1 MATNHQIQRVIFLL
15 INFILIACVDCRN
28 VSFTDCGKNQVKSLD
43 ITPCEYEPCTFTP
56 GNNISVTV
64 VFEASREIAED
75 DEDDSSLKMIVDFV
89 SVDVEYPGLSN
100 DMHTQLDYP
109 LIPGSVYNYTY
120 QVVVKEYLP
129 LMTTLV
135 TWTAGSNT
143 FCAQTNV
150 TFETSETDETP
161 NPNVQ

>member
-1 MATNHQIQRVIFLL
+1 MATNHRIQRVMLTLMNLL
-15 INFILIACVDCRN
+15 LIACVDARN
-28 VSFTDCGKNQVKSLD
+28 VSFIDCGRNQVKSLE

-64 VFEASREIAED
+64 EFEASQEIKED
-75 DEDDSSLKMIVDFV
+75 DDDDSSLKMIVDFV

-100 DMHTQLDYP
+100 DIHTQLDYP
-109 LIPGSVYNYTY
+109 LIPGRVYNYTY
-120 QVVVKEYLP
+120 QVEVKEYLP

-150 TFETSETDETP
+150 TFETSDTDETP
-161 NPNVQ
+161 NPNVR